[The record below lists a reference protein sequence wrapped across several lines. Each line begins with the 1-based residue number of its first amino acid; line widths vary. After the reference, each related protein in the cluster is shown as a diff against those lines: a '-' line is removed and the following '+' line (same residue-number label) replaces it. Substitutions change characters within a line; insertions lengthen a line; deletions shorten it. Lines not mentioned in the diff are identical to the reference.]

1 MAGRRYTFVFYVAV
15 AIAAIA
21 TFGVYRVLEN
31 TKASSRIATRPLV
44 VAAKSL
50 PEGASIDRASLSV
63 RDWPVATIP
72 AGAYSSTDSLIGRV
86 TRVAIFE
93 GEAIVP
99 GRLAPSG
106 TGPGIEVKITPG
118 KRAMGVRINDVA
130 GVSGLI
136 QPNSRVDV
144 LVNLRTPD
152 GGRQVSKLF
161 MENMRVLSVGTRV
174 ERDAEGK
181 AIEATTAA
189 LEVTPEEAERLA
201 VAVSQGSIQLVLR
214 GYGDPDS
221 VRTKGANSSDV
232 LSQLGSAPERAPEP
246 APRPAARRPTPQPRP
261 AAPTPVAAAP
271 PAKPDSLTVTVFRG
285 ADVQRQKFEKQAD
298 QKATPQR

>member
-15 AIAAIA
+15 AIAALA

-31 TKASSRIATRPLV
+31 TKASSRVATRPLV
-44 VAAKSL
+44 VAAKSI
-50 PEGASIDRASLSV
+50 PEGSAIDRASLSV
-63 RDWPVATIP
+63 REWPVATIP
-72 AGAYSSTDSLIGRV
+72 AGAYATADSLIGRV
-86 TRVAIFE
+86 TRVAVFE
-93 GEAIVP
+93 GEPFVP

-118 KRAMGVRINDVA
+118 KRAMALRINDVA

-144 LVNLRTPD
+144 LVNIRSD

-181 AIEATTAA
+181 AIEAASAA
-189 LEVTPEEAERLA
+189 LEVSPEEAERLA
-201 VAVSQGSIQLVLR
+201 VAVNQGSIQLVLR

-232 LSQLGSAPERAPEP
+232 LSQLGQAPERSPEP
-246 APRPAARRPTPQPRP
+246 ARPAPRRSAPQPRP
-261 AAPTPVAAAP
+261 VTPAPVVAAPAP
-271 PAKPDSLTVTVFRG
+271 KPDSLTVTVFRG
-285 ADVQRQKFEKQAD
+285 ADVQKQRFEKPTD

>member
-1 MAGRRYTFVFYVAV
+1 MAGRRYTFVFYGAV
-15 AIAAIA
+15 AIAALA

-31 TKASSRIATRPLV
+31 TKASSRVATRPLV
-44 VAAKSL
+44 VAAKSI
-50 PEGASIDRASLSV
+50 PEGTAIDRASLSV
-63 RDWPVATIP
+63 REWPVATIP
-72 AGAYSSTDSLIGRV
+72 AGAYSNADSLIGRV
-86 TRVAIFE
+86 TRVAVFE
-93 GEAIVP
+93 GEPFVP

-118 KRAMGVRINDVA
+118 KRAMALRINDVA

-144 LVNLRTPD
+144 LVNIRSD

-181 AIEATTAA
+181 AIEAASAA
-189 LEVTPEEAERLA
+189 LEVTPDEAERLA
-201 VAVSQGSIQLVLR
+201 VAVNQGSIQLVLR

-232 LSQLGSAPERAPEP
+232 LSQLGQAPERAPEP
-246 APRPAARRPTPQPRP
+246 ARPAPRRSAPQPRP
-261 AAPTPVAAAP
+261 VTPAPVVAAP
-271 PAKPDSLTVTVFRG
+271 PPKPDSLTVTVFRG
-285 ADVQRQKFEKQAD
+285 GDVQKQRFEKPTD

>member
-1 MAGRRYTFVFYVAV
+1 MAGRKYTFVFYVAV

-44 VAAKSL
+44 VAAKGL
-50 PEGASIDRASLSV
+50 PEGTSIDRASLSV
-63 RDWPVATIP
+63 RDWPVVSIP
-72 AGAYSSTDSLIGRV
+72 AGAFSSPDSLIGRV
-86 TRVAIFE
+86 TRVAVFE
-93 GEAIVP
+93 GEALVP

-144 LVNLRTPD
+144 LVNIRTQD
-152 GGRQVSKLF
+152 GSGRQVSKLF

-201 VAVSQGSIQLVLR
+201 VAVNQGSIQLVLR

-232 LSQLGSAPERAPEP
+232 LSQLGSAPERSPEP
-246 APRPAARRPTPQPRP
+246 APRPARRTAPPRP
-261 AAPTPVAAAP
+261 APPAPLVVAP
-271 PAKPDSLTVTVFRG
+271 PPKPDSLTVTVFRG
-285 ADVQRQKFEKQAD
+285 ADVQRQKFEKSTD